1 MRNAIP
7 ILPDM
12 QTNSMPL
19 APLCIVVFT
28 QVMTRPT
35 APKDAATLL
44 ALLRNAVGRRHVLT
58 APRATAR
65 FRKGYRTGEGAAIAV
80 VRPGSLV
87 EMWRVAQACV
97 AADVSILLQASN
109 TGLTGGSTPDGD
121 DYPGGLVIISTT
133 RLSRLSVIRGGKQV
147 LCLPGTTLYALEQA
161 LRPYGREPHSVIGSS
176 CFGASVVGGI
186 CNNSGGSL
194 IRRGPAYTQLALFA
208 AVQPDGRLHLV
219 NHLGMALGEEP
230 ETILSRL
237 DRGEFS
243 DADIEDVDDRWAHD
257 HRYAEHVRAIDSP
270 VPARFNADPRC
281 LFEAAG
287 SAGKLIVFAVRL
299 DTFPRE
305 AVTATFYIG
314 TNEADRLTDLRR
326 TMLRDFD
333 RLPIAAEY
341 MHRTAFD
348 VADRY
353 GRDTFFAIERLG
365 TERLPALF
373 AAKAR
378 FDALADR
385 LSSGLSDRL
394 LQAAGR
400 FIPDPLPSWMRGYR
414 DRFAHH
420 LMLKVSID
428 QIDETRALL
437 TRLLPGDD
445 AGDYV
450 ECSAADSAKAF
461 LHRFVAAG
469 AAVRYRAIHAD
480 DVADIVALDVALPR
494 NAGIWTETL
503 PPALDAQVIHALYY
517 GHFFCHV
524 FHQDYIVR
532 KGTDPVAFEHALWAL
547 LDARGAQYPAEHN
560 VGHLYVAPPALA
572 QFYRHI
578 DPRNQLNPGIGHT
591 PRARHWSCESPES
604 AERPQPPSENRV

>member
-1 MRNAIP
+1 MVT
-7 ILPDM
+7 
-12 QTNSMPL
+12 TN
-19 APLCIVVFT
+19 T
-28 QVMTRPT
+28 
-35 APKDAATLL
+35 ATLL
-44 ALLRNAVGRRHVLT
+44 ARLRATVGGRHVLT

-65 FRKGYRTGEGAAIAV
+65 FRKGYRTGEGPAIAV
-80 VRPGSLV
+80 VRPGSMV

-133 RLSRLSVIRGGKQV
+133 RLSRLNVIRGGEQV
-147 LCLPGTTLYALEQA
+147 VCLPGATLYALEQA

-194 IRRGPAYTQLALFA
+194 VRRGPAYTQLALFA
-208 AVQPDGRLHLV
+208 TISPNGCLTLV
-219 NHLGMALGEEP
+219 NHLGIALGDDP

-237 DRGEFS
+237 DRGDFD
-243 DADIEDVDDRWAHD
+243 DADIDDAADRWAHD
-257 HRYAEHVRAIDSP
+257 HRYAEHVRAIDSH

-299 DTFPRE
+299 DTFARE
-305 AVTATFYIG
+305 EGTATFYIG
-314 TNEADRLTDLRR
+314 TNAPERLTELRR

-333 RLPIAAEY
+333 RLPIAGEY

-348 VADRY
+348 VADLY
-353 GRDTFFAIERLG
+353 GRDTFVAIERLG
-365 TERLPALF
+365 TDRLPALF

-385 LSSGLSDRL
+385 LSRGLSDRL
-394 LQAAGR
+394 LQAVGR
-400 FIPDPLPSWMRGYR
+400 VLPDPLPGWMRDYR

-420 LMLKVSID
+420 LMLKVSGD

-437 TRLLPGDD
+437 ARLFPGDA
-445 AGDYV
+445 AGDHV
-450 ECSAADSAKAF
+450 ECSPADSAKAF

-469 AAVRYRAIHAD
+469 AAVRYRAVHAD
-480 DVADIVALDVALPR
+480 KVADIVALDVALPR
-494 NAGIWTETL
+494 NADIWTETL
-503 PPALDAQVIHALYY
+503 PPALEAQVIHALYY

-572 QFYRHI
+572 DFYRQI

-591 PRARHWSCESPES
+591 PRARHWSS
-604 AERPQPPSENRV
+604 AND